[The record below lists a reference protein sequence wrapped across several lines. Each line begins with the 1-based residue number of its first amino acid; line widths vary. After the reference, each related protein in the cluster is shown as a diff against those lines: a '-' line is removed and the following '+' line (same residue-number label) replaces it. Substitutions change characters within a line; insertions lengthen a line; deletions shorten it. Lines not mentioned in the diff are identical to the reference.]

1 MRRSVQGVLARGVL
15 LLQAYVETSREKVL
29 LATPGAGLCAAPRVG
44 SWPPL
49 ETLGC
54 TLLFLIVL

>member
-1 MRRSVQGVLARGVL
+1 VQGVLARGVL
-15 LLQAYVETSREKVL
+15 LFQAYVETSREKVL
-29 LATPGAGLCAAPRVG
+29 LATPGAGGLCAAPRVG

-54 TLLFLIVL
+54 TLLFLIVF